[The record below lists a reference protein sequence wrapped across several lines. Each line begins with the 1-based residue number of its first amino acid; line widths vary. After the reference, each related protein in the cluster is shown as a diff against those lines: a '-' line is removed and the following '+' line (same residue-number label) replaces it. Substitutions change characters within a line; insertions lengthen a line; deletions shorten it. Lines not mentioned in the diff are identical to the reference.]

1 MPAELTEE
9 ELAELERLNEEA
21 MPPPWCEDR
30 IDDDSFC
37 ALDVITVP
45 RAILEEIDTAD
56 PDHPPIVAYLSHPD
70 HSEGVARDA
79 DAKLI
84 VAVRN
89 ALPALLA
96 SARAVRNVERIVG
109 GMEADLADLKEDGA
123 NIRAYAHAL
132 ETWTESLN
140 EALTA
145 AAEPTDGEER

>member
-1 MPAELTEE
+1 MPAKLTEE

-96 SARAVRNVERIVG
+96 SARRLEAVGEASRELIEAVCRIGDFEAGTRVG
-109 GMEADLADLKEDGA
+109 DAIDK
-123 NIRAYAHAL
+123 L
-132 ETWTESLN
+132 EY
-140 EALTA
+140 ALTA
-145 AAEPTDGEER
+145 TVEPTAGEKR